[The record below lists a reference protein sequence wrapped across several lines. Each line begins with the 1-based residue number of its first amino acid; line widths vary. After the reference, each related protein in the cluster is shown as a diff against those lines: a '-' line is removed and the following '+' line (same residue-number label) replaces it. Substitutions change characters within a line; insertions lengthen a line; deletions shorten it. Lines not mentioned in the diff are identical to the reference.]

1 MVMWSS
7 SGEKPAWLESW
18 LRIPF
23 YRGEKCEK
31 HTHQYNTVF
40 CAICMGSP
48 VCETCWK
55 CHHSKLHQGHISL
68 QVCSASRRAAIEI
81 KTFKKHM
88 DASDIQVYKIN
99 GKDIFYLKPCGEGV
113 VKDHH
118 RDHHQDHHHH
128 HTHDP
133 KCQTCRKK
141 LKDSN
146 YLFCS
151 IDCKNMMMGNSSM
164 ISSTEQQQ
172 LQPMGK
178 RKSRADT
185 KECSSLARSMR
196 KRSRKGIPS
205 RAPFW

>member
-40 CAICMGSP
+40 CAICMGSL

-118 RDHHQDHHHH
+118 RDHHH

-133 KCQTCRKK
+133 KCQTCRK
-141 LKDSN
+141 
-146 YLFCS
+146 
-151 IDCKNMMMGNSSM
+151 SSRIPT
-164 ISSTEQQQ
+164 ISFALLIASTEQQQ
-172 LQPMGK
+172 QPMGK

-185 KECSSLARSMR
+185 EECSSLARSMR